1 MITYGCALGN
11 EWALMMMNIGYSL
24 FWAMMKLGDSG
35 SILIN
40 VEYRKKESWYDEILD
55 ECASGNDENWVFLI
69 LCDDENTN
77 KEGIA
82 YLWMVASATSD
93 TYINVGNAC
102 KYACE
107 LHGDGIYQQSEI
119 WCQHNLATTLAQ

>member
-55 ECASGNDENWVFLI
+55 ECASGNDEN
-69 LCDDENTN
+69 
-77 KEGIA
+77 
-82 YLWMVASATSD
+82 
-93 TYINVGNAC
+93 
-102 KYACE
+102 
-107 LHGDGIYQQSEI
+107 
-119 WCQHNLATTLAQ
+119 